1 MAVYAHRFHAA
12 NTLVFRSSDLLF
24 RWPEVVAVLRQVLPA
39 HLPGADFSEAARF
52 RDIAKSEDPRSRSL
66 SEARAFYADPRNRVK
81 GFSKAELRYMAAML
95 DPALMA
101 RWGYE
106 HPDTD
111 GAGRVGRP
119 RQAAARGK
127 RSPGAFEERRQRPVA
142 GGPVHGQQAESY
154 ERDD

>member
-52 RDIAKSEDPRSRSL
+52 RDIAKSKDPRSRSL

-81 GFSKAELRYMAAML
+81 GFSKAELRYMAATL

-101 RWGYE
+101 HWGYG
-106 HPDTD
+106 HPD
-111 GAGRVGRP
+111 
-119 RQAAARGK
+119 
-127 RSPGAFEERRQRPVA
+127 A
-142 GGPVHGQQAESY
+142 GGVKRLHSPSQRRKRRHTQG
-154 ERDD
+154 RH